1 MGKNKASIMI
11 YVVMSVLLAV
21 SASSLVVF
29 PAMAESII
37 GTISNDKSNTNHGSD
52 RAIPVATGNLG
63 LDKDLNSFYSCIKKA
78 IKESK
83 PVDPGTHSYFDDEPT
98 KQEVINCYK
107 QIFITEGHNV
117 P

>member
-11 YVVMSVLLAV
+11 YVVMSALLAV
-21 SASSLVVF
+21 SASSVVVF

-52 RAIPVATGNLG
+52 RAIPVATGDLG

-83 PVDPGTHSYFDDEPT
+83 PVDPGVHSYFDDEPT

-107 QIFITEGHNV
+107 QIFTTERDNV